1 MSLAE
6 QTGPESMP
14 SFVANV
20 KNYEPALRRTILLAA
35 LYLIAPVQALLPNQ
49 DPDIWWHLRVGEWI
63 VANRWVPFED
73 HFSAYGAGKPW
84 LAYSWLFEV
93 LIYALHNSFG
103 LSGIVWFTAAMGIL
117 ITAAVH
123 RLVRLARLPI
133 IAEVALTAL
142 AVAAMKPLM
151 SPRPW
156 LFTILFFAI
165 QLVLISRAR
174 EEGKARLLWLMP
186 LIFVFWANLHVQFIY
201 GLAILGLLLLE
212 ALLLA
217 GASRWNFP
225 AAPPALPANPLIAVT
240 GLSVLAALLSPYHFL
255 IFRPIWEYVVQTGT
269 FQNIQEMHPMF
280 FRSPDNWTVLALALA
295 AVFTLGWRRRL
306 SPFPMLLLLLGI
318 GLGFRARRDIWLL
331 VITAV
336 WIVGSHLRYRLPG
349 SPLAFARG
357 QTLAVVVLVAVALY
371 GIGFQRGIREPNLQ
385 AVAAKEYPVAAV
397 AYIKSHKL
405 PGPVFNTLDWGG
417 FLIWSLREIPV
428 AIDGRTNLHGDARVA
443 KFVRAWLAYPG
454 WDSDPEFL
462 SARLIIA
469 DHSRP
474 LTWLLRRDPR
484 YRVVYEDDTAVV
496 FVPRET
502 AQVSEGARPGSEP
515 SPQRGVLL

>member
-1 MSLAE
+1 MS
-6 QTGPESMP
+6 S
-14 SFVANV
+14 VAASV
-20 KNYEPALRRTILLAA
+20 KNYEPAIRRTVLLAV

-63 VANRWVPFED
+63 VANRAVPFED

-84 LAYSWLFEV
+84 FAYSWLFEV
-93 LIYALHNSFG
+93 LIYTLHRSFG

-123 RLVRLARLPI
+123 RLVRLAHWPI
-133 IAEVALTAL
+133 TAEVALTAL

-186 LIFVFWANLHVQFIY
+186 LIFILWANLHVQFIY
-201 GLAILGLLLLE
+201 GLAIMALLLLE
-212 ALLLA
+212 SVLFA
-217 GASRWNFP
+217 GAGRWN
-225 AAPPALPANPLIAVT
+225 LPSTPSPLRPNLVMAVT
-240 GLSVLAALLSPYHFL
+240 ALSGFAALISPYHFL

-280 FRSPDNWTVLALALA
+280 FRSPDNWIVLGLTLA
-295 AVFTLGWRRRL
+295 AVFALGWRRRL
-306 SPFPMLLLLLGI
+306 SPFPMLLLLLGVV
-318 GLGFRARRDIWLL
+318 LGFRARRDIWLL
-331 VITAV
+331 VVTAV
-336 WIVGSHLRYRLPG
+336 WIVGSHFRYRLPG
-349 SPLAFARG
+349 SPLVFARG
-357 QTLAVVVLVAVALY
+357 QTLAVVVLVAL
-371 GIGFQRGIREPNLQ
+371 GLFGFGYQRGIREPNLR
-385 AVAAKEYPVAAV
+385 AVAAQEYPVDAV
-397 AYIKSHKL
+397 AYIRSHKL

-428 AIDGRTNLHGDARVA
+428 AIDGRTNLHGEARVA
-443 KFVRAWLAYPG
+443 KFVRSWLAYPG

-462 SARLIIA
+462 SAGLIIA

-474 LTWLLRRDPR
+474 LTWMLQRDPG
-484 YRVVYEDDTAVV
+484 YKAVYEDGTAVV
-496 FVPRET
+496 FVPLES
-502 AQVSEGARPGSEP
+502 AQIAGGARPGHAP
-515 SPQRGVLL
+515 SP